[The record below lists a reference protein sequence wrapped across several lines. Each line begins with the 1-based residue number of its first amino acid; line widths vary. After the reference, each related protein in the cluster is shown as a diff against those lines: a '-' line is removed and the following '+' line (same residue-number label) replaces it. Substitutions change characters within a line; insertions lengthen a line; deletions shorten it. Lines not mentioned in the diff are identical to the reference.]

1 MDTPVKTNTP
11 SQTYPSTSPST
22 AATSPRILDS
32 PNSSTP
38 SPSSAP
44 STPPLKLFIAG
55 NHDFALDPLAFL
67 PKTTSSQGVFQA
79 PAGAATSLLESASSE
94 NIIFLDEGTR
104 TLALANGA
112 LLTVYASPY
121 SPSRDNSKAF
131 THHRKKGHTFKIP
144 KEVDVVI
151 THSPPRGILGK
162 DYNSKQAGC
171 DYIYDAIAT
180 ARPKLHCFGHIH
192 EGWGG

>member
-1 MDTPVKTNTP
+1 MDTRVKTKFL
-11 SQTYPSTSPST
+11 
-22 AATSPRILDS
+22 ILSDTDCCK
-32 PNSSTP
+32 PTKHTIP
-38 SPSSAP
+38 D
-44 STPPLKLFIAG
+44 LFIAG
-55 NHDFALDPLAFL
+55 NHDFTLDPLAFL

-121 SPSRDNSKAF
+121 SPSRDNSMAL
-131 THHRKKGHTFKIP
+131 THNRKKGHTFKIP

-162 DYNSKQAGC
+162 DSNSKQAGC
-171 DYIYDAIAT
+171 DCIYDAIAT

>member
-1 MDTPVKTNTP
+1 MDTPVKTKFL
-11 SQTYPSTSPST
+11 
-22 AATSPRILDS
+22 ILSDTHCCK
-32 PNSSTP
+32 PTKHTIP
-38 SPSSAP
+38 D
-44 STPPLKLFIAG
+44 LFIAG
-55 NHDFALDPLAFL
+55 NHDFTLDPLAFL

-79 PAGAATSLLESASSE
+79 PAGTATSLLEPASSE

-112 LLTVYASPY
+112 LLTV
-121 SPSRDNSKAF
+121 DNSKAF
-131 THHRKKGHTFKIP
+131 THNRKKGHTFKIP

-171 DYIYDAIAT
+171 DCIYDATAT
-180 ARPKLHCFGHIH
+180 AKPKLHCFGHIH